1 MFKEREPIKT
11 KGLKNGNKKSVY
23 GIFSL
28 KLLDNYNIVGLKNN
42 MLLSMKVHCK
52 IIELDLPNKST
63 TIQLVVS
70 N

>member
-1 MFKEREPIKT
+1 MAI
-11 KGLKNGNKKSVY
+11 KSVY

-28 KLLDNYNIVGLKNN
+28 KLLDSYNIMGLKNN
-42 MLLSMKVHCK
+42 LLLSMNVHCR

-63 TIQLVVS
+63 TTQPVVS